1 LNKKL
6 DLKEKLTREEVADLI
21 ELITRKKYTS
31 SSLNALTSMVIKWS
45 VDLDLV
51 KKTKDGNLKL
61 KK

>member
-1 LNKKL
+1 L